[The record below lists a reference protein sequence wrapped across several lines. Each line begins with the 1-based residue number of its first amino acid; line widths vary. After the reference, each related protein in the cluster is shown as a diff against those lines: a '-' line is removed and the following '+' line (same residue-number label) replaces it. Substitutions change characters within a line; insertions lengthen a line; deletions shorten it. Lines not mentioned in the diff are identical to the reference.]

1 MFPPASDNAAGH
13 QLDGKQLY
21 AQQRQ
26 RCAQPD
32 FLPAPAIVATNLK
45 IIENKGGVLRLA
57 EAAGCQRVIFVSD
70 TDNHNLQ
77 KVKRAARSSETL
89 VAWENQSY
97 AQFLATEVPQL
108 PPLIAIEITSQSSSL
123 FETHL
128 PAHCTFVIGNEQHG
142 IPPAVLQ
149 HCQQAVHIPMY
160 GINGSMNVSHALA
173 VVLFEWRRQHTCN
186 SPTKKQYNIQ

>member
-1 MFPPASDNAAGH
+1 MFSLGSDNTAGH

-21 AQQRQ
+21 VQQRQ

-32 FLPAPAIVATNLK
+32 FLPAPTIVATNLK

-70 TDNHNLQ
+70 TDHHNLQ

-97 AQFLATEVPQL
+97 AQFLANELPHL

-123 FETHL
+123 FETRL
-128 PAHCTFVIGNEQHG
+128 PVHCTFVIGNEQHG
-142 IPPAVLQ
+142 ISPAVLQ

-173 VVLFEWRRQHTCN
+173 VVLFEWRRQHM
-186 SPTKKQYNIQ
+186 